1 MMILNN
7 IGKDNDKLYKN
18 NTLESKSM
26 ATCQM
31 GIMNWTVIPQKI
43 KNYITSKAPMS
54 GMTPQTKTMKTCNN
68 NTRDKY
74 QIDTKEQ
81 DAPVDRDEDT

>member
-1 MMILNN
+1 
-7 IGKDNDKLYKN
+7 
-18 NTLESKSM
+18 
-26 ATCQM
+26 
-31 GIMNWTVIPQKI
+31 
-43 KNYITSKAPMS
+43 MS